1 MSNIINSREQSER
14 TAYWEKYILEHPLD
28 EESEE
33 EWFIKF
39 RNTEKAFTAT
49 TPTDSKK
56 QEKQTKT
63 NTPGTGLVL
72 KV

>member
-33 EWFIKF
+33 EWLDLAKL
-39 RNTEKAFTAT
+39 N
-49 TPTDSKK
+49 
-56 QEKQTKT
+56 
-63 NTPGTGLVL
+63 
-72 KV
+72 